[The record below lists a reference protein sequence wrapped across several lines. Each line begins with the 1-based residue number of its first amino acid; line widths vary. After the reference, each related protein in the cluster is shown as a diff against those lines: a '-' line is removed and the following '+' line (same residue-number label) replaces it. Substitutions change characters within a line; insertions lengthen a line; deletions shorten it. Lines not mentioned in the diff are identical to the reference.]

1 VIDVDVARVQCAQLK
16 TAADGSP
23 VPQLKAWLRA
33 LAREWEHAAEDVE
46 GIGGS
51 IEFVGSIAPGQ
62 QVFFTNGYAT
72 DFMTVVRNVRD
83 NCLQLS
89 DPNDARPVY
98 LNRMSNV
105 SPVVTRA

>member
-1 VIDVDVARVQCAQLK
+1 MIEIDHARVQCAQLK
-16 TAADGSP
+16 VAAEGSP
-23 VPQLKAWLRA
+23 VPQLRSWLRSMA
-33 LAREWEHAAEDVE
+33 QEWEHAAEDAE
-46 GIGGS
+46 GIGGR
-51 IEFVGSIAPGQ
+51 IEFVGSISPGM
-62 QVFFTNGYAT
+62 QVFYTNSYAT

-105 SPVVTRA
+105 SPVVCRD